1 MLRKHSRRFKT
12 VSSAKKCTGS
22 GSDHRWITTPET
34 TGGQIDY
41 AFALQELGLIWG
53 VWWVHMQPGG
63 QGVRPTQFQ
72 PGFPATDGHPATP
85 KLRTFLEMG
94 IFSPHSPEKCLNTP
108 RSYPRGTGRIV
119 CEPNEPKFAP
129 KLPGVGFW
137 HALAC
142 RGQAYAPPVQG
153 YRYLKD
159 LNSEGGR

>member
-1 MLRKHSRRFKT
+1 MLQFYLFLVHS
-12 VSSAKKCTGS
+12 GP
-22 GSDHRWITTPET
+22 TPET

-41 AFALQELGLIWG
+41 AFALQELGIIWG

-142 RGQAYAPPVQG
+142 RGQVYAPPVQG